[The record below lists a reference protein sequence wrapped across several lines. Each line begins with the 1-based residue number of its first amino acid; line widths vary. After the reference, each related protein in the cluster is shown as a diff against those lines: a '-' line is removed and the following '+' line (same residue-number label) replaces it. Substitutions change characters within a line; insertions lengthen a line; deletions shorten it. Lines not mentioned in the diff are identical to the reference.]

1 MFKSSKQPD
10 LNMRRRP
17 NRHFSK
23 EEMQMANINYQGDAN
38 QGHSEILPHTYQNGY
53 HLNEYKK

>member
-1 MFKSSKQPD
+1 MG
-10 LNMRRRP
+10 RRP